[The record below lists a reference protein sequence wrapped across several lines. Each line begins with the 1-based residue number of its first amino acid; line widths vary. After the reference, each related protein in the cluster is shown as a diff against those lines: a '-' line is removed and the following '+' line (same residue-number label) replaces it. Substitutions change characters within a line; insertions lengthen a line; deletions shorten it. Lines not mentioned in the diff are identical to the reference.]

1 MKVFLQR
8 SPATAFAGLAFN
20 HYSCFF
26 VLSIYIDLLLST
38 GAIFAQEMN
47 IEVVVVENGIS
58 HCVEQNP
65 RAVFE
70 FSTVCL
76 GPLHSGRGLIC
87 LLDLPTRGRLV
98 FNVGVMDRL

>member
-1 MKVFLQR
+1 MKGSTFMKVFLQR

-58 HCVEQNP
+58 PVSYTHLDVYKRQGLDKLCSSRRGQ
-65 RAVFE
+65 
-70 FSTVCL
+70 SILTV
-76 GPLHSGRGLIC
+76 
-87 LLDLPTRGRLV
+87 
-98 FNVGVMDRL
+98 